1 MFESEFARIEY
12 IPRDNAVFHIW
23 KKEAHFDDYRK
34 PVTAS
39 LELLRKHPGS
49 LFIVD
54 ARNGFEDVPE
64 DVEWGFQYFL
74 PELQKT
80 GCRIWGFILPE
91 VSEIEDEIDLWTAEI
106 EKNFTVIRAVS
117 YDEVIEKAAEVL
129 RVSSESI
136 QEQIER
142 IMYYE
147 NIMQQAGNGS
157 HELLR
162 ELSEYYGSPAWKRDL
177 AADEAGLLPK
187 DLKRGVLSEDG
198 IYDLLEKNGQ

>member
-1 MFESEFARIEY
+1 MFESKYAKIEY
-12 IPRDNAVFHIW
+12 IEQDGAVFHIW
-23 KKEAHFDDYRK
+23 KKEAHLADYRE

-39 LELLRKHPGS
+39 LELLREHPGS

-74 PELQKT
+74 PELEKT

-91 VSEIEDEIDLWTAEI
+91 VSDIEGEIDLWTAEI
-106 EKNFTVIRAVS
+106 VKHFTVIRAES
-117 YDEVIEKAAEVL
+117 YEDVILQA
-129 RVSSESI
+129 
-136 QEQIER
+136 QIER
-142 IMYYE
+142 ITCYE
-147 NIMQQAGNGS
+147 ALMHQAENGDP
-157 HELLR
+157 EALR
-162 ELSEYYGSPAWKRDL
+162 QLAEYYSSPAWKLDF

-198 IYDLLEKNGQ
+198 IYNLLEKFDNDME